1 MKKLIYTAILSL
13 LTAGFVYSADL
24 SVESQSQHYIDS
36 ENRIDIEGNVKVKY
50 DNINVMSPKA
60 QVLIDSKS
68 GKAEKV
74 EFLDNAYSYQ
84 VSKDK
89 KHEIKAKILEVSLLN
104 KVFKAKERTQATVL
118 KNQKPAIIVTAD
130 SQEYDNKNNIMKAKG
145 GVIIYYQDSNAFA
158 DYAQVD
164 LNKNNEVKQLIL
176 SGHAKVEKNDS
187 KITANRFVHNAMT
200 KVTTATGN
208 VYSDINEEKTKIK
221 VWANFQQIDQK
232 ANIITASGNTKI
244 IYKDYTATGPKATVY
259 PDKNG
264 KMNEV
269 VFLGRSKI
277 TTDAGRSVEAD
288 RINMTMNP
296 KDFKAEGNV
305 KTLIPNI
312 GSSSED
318 KDI

>member
-232 ANIITASGNTKI
+232 ANIITASGNAKI

-312 GSSSED
+312 GSSSD
-318 KDI
+318 DNI